1 VNPWTTFRRGLY
13 GTPTVDH
20 TVPPAD
26 IVPGFP
32 ADACPEVVFDES
44 AEVEQRAQIRAVTRL
59 VHRTLLTESLKA
71 EGMRNTELVDLCL
84 EVRSALQPSAPG
96 SEVLREAPP
105 AAPLRTAVNGSYRWY
120 AS

>member
-1 VNPWTTFRRGLY
+1 VSWRSLYRGLA
-13 GTPTVDH
+13 GPVTVEH

-26 IVPGFP
+26 IVPGFDQP
-32 ADACPEVVFDES
+32 VDTPEA
-44 AEVEQRAQIRAVTRL
+44 AELEQAARVRAVTRL

-71 EGMRNTELVDLCL
+71 EGMRNTELIDLCL

-105 AAPLRTAVNGSYRWY
+105 AAPLRAIAPRFGSFRGY